1 MMADDLSKRTGAD
14 RNLIN
19 TSQEHE
25 VRYWTKELGVTAD
38 QLSAAVK
45 AVGTSADKVRA
56 HLAGNRK

>member
-1 MMADDLSKRTGAD
+1 MADDLSKRTGAD